1 MALCNRA
8 FARLLVGAGL
18 LLITITFFG
27 IQARNAGGR
36 GGAWSSRSLR
46 ETVPGVIE
54 QEDQVYG
61 ISMGNGVAE
70 NGSPF
75 DEQKTP
81 ANGTEVSFL
90 SRFCLGDFEFVLIIG
105 G

>member
-61 ISMGNGVAE
+61 ISME

-90 SRFCLGDFEFVLIIG
+90 SPFLPW
-105 G
+105 